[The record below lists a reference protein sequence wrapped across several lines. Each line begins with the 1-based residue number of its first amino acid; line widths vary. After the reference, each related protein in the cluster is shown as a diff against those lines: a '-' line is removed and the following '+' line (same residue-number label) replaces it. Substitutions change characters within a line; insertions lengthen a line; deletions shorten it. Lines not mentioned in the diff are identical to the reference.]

1 MAVPRRRDRTT
12 GRPLLRRT
20 ASVFTSLAAIIG
32 TALVAGPATA
42 GSIPGECVLP
52 RTDAHHTEGLDSWD
66 DSYPRPD
73 DRLDALMLFLSFPDW
88 DPMVS
93 PGTLVRD
100 HFPVTSDFFSRASYG
115 TFDLEVHPQKQWLEM
130 PAESTA
136 YGIQRDW
143 DPVLR
148 GTYLHDALTTAD
160 PHVDFSEYDLV
171 YLVADPGAPGVN
183 SDATKV
189 VNFEAPTVLD
199 GQELQRVVTV
209 FERHPPDRY
218 VLAHE
223 TGHVFDLPD
232 LYHRPAGGR
241 GDWDTYVGDWDMM
254 GSQFGLA
261 PDPFG
266 WHKWKLGWL
275 EDRHVDCVQ
284 DATGTSS
291 HTLRALGAP
300 LDAGFGGRPDHR
312 LLVVRTG
319 PYEVLAIEARAP
331 VGNDIGVCTSGVLLY
346 RVRSDADSA
355 EGPVEVIDGHPD
367 TSACRRS
374 SVYPPLAD
382 APLGMGDSIVLEEAG
397 GIRVRVGDEG
407 AAGGGWSVQ
416 ITRGPGASGPG

>member
-1 MAVPRRRDRTT
+1 MPLPRT
-12 GRPLLRRT
+12 GERKAGRALLRRT
-20 ASVFTSLAAIIG
+20 ASVLTSLAAIIG
-32 TALVAGPATA
+32 TALVAGPTTA
-42 GSIPGECVLP
+42 GAYPGECVLP
-52 RTDAHHTEGLDSWD
+52 RTDAHHSEGLDSWD

-73 DRLDALMLFLSFPDW
+73 RRLDALMLFLSFPDW
-88 DPMVS
+88 EPIIS
-93 PGTLVRD
+93 PDTLVRD
-100 HFPVTSDFFSRASYG
+100 HFPTTSDFFARASYG
-115 TFDLEVHPQKQWLEM
+115 TFDLEVHPHRKWIEM

-148 GTYLHDALTTAD
+148 GTYLQDALTAAD
-160 PHVDFSEYDLV
+160 PQVDFSAYDVV
-171 YLVADPGAPGVN
+171 YLVADPDAPGVN

-189 VNFEAPTVLD
+189 VNFEQPAELD
-199 GQELQRVVTV
+199 GRELERVVTV

-223 TGHVFDLPD
+223 TGHLFDLPD
-232 LYHRPAGGR
+232 LYHRPVGGR
-241 GDWDTYVGDWDMM
+241 ADWDTYVGDWDVM

-261 PDPFG
+261 PDPLG

-275 EDRHVDCVQ
+275 ENRHVDCVR
-284 DATGTSS
+284 DAAGTSR

-300 LDAGFGGRPDHR
+300 LDPGLGGRPDTR

-319 PYEVLAIEARAP
+319 PYEALAIEARAP

-355 EGPVEVIDGHPD
+355 EGPVEVIDGHPE
-367 TSACRRS
+367 TSACKRS

-382 APLGMGDSIVLEEAG
+382 APLGMGEEIVLEEAG
-397 GIRVRVGDEG
+397 GIRVRVGDRG
-407 AAGGGWSVQ
+407 ANGGGWSVQ
-416 ITRGPGASGPG
+416 ITRGPAATD